1 MKLHN
6 NSWFG
11 GVLIVA
17 GPQVNFFKLQGLI
30 ERARSPVGRPD
41 LEKNRA
47 LGSFEVGSN
56 QRAPDALTPVFRCD
70 SQVQKLVFTRKQ
82 CTSDEEAGD
91 MDAAGGHKQIVI
103 QVPDR
108 IPLRRLGRSRLY
120 CKDCT

>member
-11 GVLIVA
+11 GVLIVV
-17 GPQVNFFKLQGLI
+17 GPHANFFKLQGLI
-30 ERARSPVGRPD
+30 ERTGSSVGWPD

-47 LGSFEVGSN
+47 LESFEIGSN
-56 QRAPDALTPVFRCD
+56 QRAPDALTPVLGCD
-70 SQVQKLVFTRKQ
+70 SQVQKLVFTRQQ

-91 MDAAGGHKQIVI
+91 VDAVGGHQQIEI

-108 IPLRRLGRSRLY
+108 IPLRSFGASRLY